1 MHGKNQN
8 IEQDQ
13 NENNKDKGYRNI
25 KETKV
30 MLEEWQ
36 TVVETQIHFNEM
48 IMRART
54 TGVSVVMAVY
64 GAAAL
69 AYGQYPYRFYNAF
82 GTEFHVSTAIIFFGL
97 LLLISIFLIDYC
109 YYYRLLIGAVERGEE
124 IDKAYRD
131 RIIDGTKLFGLT
143 TAISNRVSRNRARIC
158 LFFFYGTPLFVG
170 IVSLTYLSCFYR
182 PYSFGFRI

>member
-1 MHGKNQN
+1 MRTIK
-8 IEQDQ
+8 E
-13 NENNKDKGYRNI
+13 EEYKNI
-25 KETKV
+25 KETKII
-30 MLEEWQ
+30 LQEWKI
-36 TVVETQIHFNEM
+36 VVKTQIHFNEM

-69 AYGQYPYRFYNAF
+69 AYGQYPNRFYSAF
-82 GTEFHVSTAIIFFGL
+82 GTEFHVSTAIIVFGL
-97 LLLISIFLIDYC
+97 LLLISIFFVDYC

-124 IDKAYRD
+124 IEKAYRD
-131 RIIDGTKLFGLT
+131 RIIDGAKLFGLT
-143 TAISNRVSRNRARIC
+143 TAISNRVSRNRARNC

-170 IVSLTYLSCFYR
+170 IVSLIYLSCFYR

>member
-1 MHGKNQN
+1 M
-8 IEQDQ
+8 DQ
-13 NENNKDKGYRNI
+13 ENGPS
-25 KETKV
+25 KETEII
-30 MLEEWQ
+30 LEEWK
-36 TVVETQIHFNEM
+36 TVINTQMHFNEM

-69 AYGQYPYRFYNAF
+69 AYGQYPNRFYDAF
-82 GTEFHVSTAIIFFGL
+82 GSRFHVSTAIILFGL
-97 LLLISIFLIDYC
+97 LLLISIFIIDYH

-143 TAISNRVSRNRARIC
+143 SSISNRVSRNRARIC
-158 LFFFYGTPLFVG
+158 LFFFYGTPLLVG
-170 IVSLTYLSCFYR
+170 MVSLVYLLRFYR
-182 PYSFGFRI
+182 PYPFGIPI